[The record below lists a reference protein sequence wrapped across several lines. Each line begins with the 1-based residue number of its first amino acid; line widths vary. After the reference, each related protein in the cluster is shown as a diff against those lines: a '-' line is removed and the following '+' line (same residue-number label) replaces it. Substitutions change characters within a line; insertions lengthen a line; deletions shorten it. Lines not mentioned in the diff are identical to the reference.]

1 MVDKWP
7 NATLNRF
14 QTVPNPMLF
23 IRINLTC
30 LSSSSN
36 AAKLTGDVWLAT
48 YIFIPHKFFNEI
60 VKPIEPF
67 SRIAYLHN

>member
-7 NATLNRF
+7 NAMLNWF

-23 IRINLTC
+23 IHINLFLFC
-30 LSSSSN
+30 HLIDMRRLISH
-36 AAKLTGDVWLAT
+36 LHFFLR
-48 YIFIPHKFFNEI
+48 KFFNEI

-67 SRIAYLHN
+67 SRMAYLHN